1 MGSLCYGIG
10 GKYQPILVSVSVL
23 DLNQNSGFG
32 HTLVVCTLL
41 YIALILFSTKSEKS
55 YILHKFDYLFK
66 NGFDPVVW
74 EGIRAE

>member
-1 MGSLCYGIG
+1 MLWYWRKVSANFGFGFCIG
-10 GKYQPILVSVSVL
+10 PKP
-23 DLNQNSGFG
+23 NSGFG